1 VSKRIALLA
10 LAAIG
15 VLVSAFAVITV
26 SSAGTSIARD
36 DTAAAPPQA
45 QVSAAAPQ
53 AEPPASSPKT
63 KDRKVVVLD
72 PGHGGDEVGAAAN
85 GVVEKTSNLDMAMRV
100 EKLLL
105 AQNLDIVLTR
115 RTDARAAEQVAG
127 YTATRTDLQARVD
140 LANAAGGDVFVTL
153 HSNGSTDSSLH
164 GVEAWYDSSRTDY
177 AAEGKQL
184 ADLLKAGVL
193 KELSAWGY
201 NTTDRGLY
209 DGACFRMFNGRC
221 FTLYVIAGPRETT
234 RREVIGRGGDPEALG
249 FNGADVIY
257 SRPTHMPAALLES
270 LFITN
275 AADATVLRSD
285 AGRDAIARGIAGA
298 IVEYLAQQG

>member
-1 VSKRIALLA
+1 M
-10 LAAIG
+10 AAVLVVG
-15 VLVSAFAVITV
+15 VLVAAFAVITG
-26 SSAGTSIARD
+26 SSAGSNTGRD
-36 DTAAAPPQA
+36 ESVLALQAAAVEPVA
-45 QVSAAAPQ
+45 TQ
-53 AEPPASSPKT
+53 AEAPVPLPRT

-100 EKLLL
+100 EKLLQ
-105 AQNLDIVLTR
+105 AQNLDVVLTR
-115 RTDARAAEQVAG
+115 RTDARAAEQIAG

-140 LANAAGGDVFVTL
+140 LANEAGGDVFVSL
-153 HSNGSTDSSLH
+153 HSNGSDDSSLR

-184 ADLLKAGVL
+184 AGLLKAGVL
-193 KELSAWGY
+193 KELSAFAY

-209 DGACFRMFNGRC
+209 DGACFRSRGGRC

-234 RREVIGRGGDPEALG
+234 RKEVIGRGGDPEALG

-257 SRPTHMPAALLES
+257 SRPTKMPAALLES

-275 AADATVLRSD
+275 ASDATVLRSD

-298 IVEYLAQQG
+298 IVEFLATQG